1 MEEITTSHRLL
12 AVYEILED
20 VTDAELAEGAEL
32 FEGIIDKLRLVGV
45 GELVSQLREAE
56 DVTEDLM

>member
-1 MEEITTSHRLL
+1 
-12 AVYEILED
+12 

-32 FEGIIDKLRLVGV
+32 IEGIIDKLRLVGV